1 MNKEINLQNS
11 IKPLIR
17 TESLNF
23 KYLKRINL
31 NNLYPEND
39 SSFQT
44 EENELGHILDL
55 RDKTFE
61 KEFNELSFTFTTTVE
76 FKYKKKYR
84 LYTLLINN
92 YKIYILDN
100 LKNIPLSDKKQI
112 KLDTDDSMSNRVL
125 NTEIRLKN
133 QTQEKEIKIHNLKN
147 PVLSLNFDLIT
158 CKLLINEEKKVLTII
173 TLGKKL
179 NYFYFRFTNQ
189 EVFSFYS
196 YHIER
201 IIINSNGYKNNL
213 MGITLQYINFFK
225 KNIISNKEFESKA
238 KTGDLLLFKTD
249 LCSASFQRFFTRDKY
264 DHIALIIKKNKYIQF
279 YDTTKNNK
287 CNLMYWEL
295 FKHNSLNLCYKKIVY
310 RRLIIQKD
318 NQCKIN
324 EIQNNI
330 EKLIL
335 EFINETKKK
344 EYYISYSSLFCC
356 KQLNQYEKMNKLDKN
371 KGFSCSSLIAA
382 AYNKLG
388 ILQLDKTIHSYLPGH
403 FSEEKKLNLNKGFY
417 LSNEEIIDFSQ

>member
-44 EENELGHILDL
+44 EENELDHILDL

-61 KEFNELSFTFTTTVE
+61 KEFNELPFTFTTIVE
-76 FKYKKKYR
+76 FKYKKKYSC
-84 LYTLLINN
+84 YTLIINN

-100 LKNIPLSDKKQI
+100 LKNNPNSNKNQI
-112 KLDTDDSMSNRVL
+112 KLNTDDSMSNRVL
-125 NTEIRLKN
+125 NTESMLKN
-133 QTQEKEIKIHNLKN
+133 QQEKYVKIYNLKN
-147 PVLSLNFDLIT
+147 PILSLNFNLIT
-158 CKLLINEEKKVLTII
+158 CKLLIDEDKKVLTII

-189 EVFSFYS
+189 EIFSLYS
-196 YHIER
+196 FKIKR
-201 IIINSNGYKNNL
+201 IILNSDGYKNNL
-213 MGITLQYINFFK
+213 MGITLHYINFFK
-225 KNIISNKEFESKA
+225 LNVISYKEFESKA

-249 LCSASFQRFFTRDKY
+249 LCSSSFQRFFTRDKY
-264 DHIALIIKKNKYIQF
+264 DHIALIVKNQKYILI
-279 YDTTKNNK
+279 YDATKSKK
-287 CNLMYWEL
+287 CNSIYWEI
-295 FKHNSLNLCYKKIVY
+295 FKHNFFNLCYKTIVY
-310 RRLIIQKD
+310 RRLIIEKD

-324 EIQNNI
+324 DIQNKI
-330 EKLIL
+330 EKIIS

-344 EYYISYSSLFCC
+344 DYYISYSSLFCC
-356 KQLNQYEKMNKLDKN
+356 KTIKENEKMGKWDKS

-388 ILQLDKTIHSYLPGH
+388 ILKLDKSIHSYLPGD
-403 FSEEKKLNLNKGFY
+403 FSEEKELNLNKGFY
-417 LSNEEIIDFSQ
+417 LSHEEIIDFST